1 MWVSQNKGAIY
12 LVMLPIRTILST
24 GVRNTSKLTKSIFS
38 GNAELQ
44 SEKFFQVFWFLC
56 NLFLVAALNFVVN
69 LTQAEISDFP
79 TKYSHKYPVMEA
91 IFKFF
96 ALDEVEIIKDTLAF
110 NAVIG
115 LIICFGS
122 MSIMLYFTQIKNYKP
137 KIKQKQIKL
146 PVFLLTIHR
155 K

>member
-1 MWVSQNKGAIY
+1 
-12 LVMLPIRTILST
+12 MLPIRTILST
-24 GVRNTSKLTKSIFS
+24 GARNTPKLAFLFL

-44 SEKFFQVFWFLC
+44 SENFFQVFWFLC

-79 TKYSHKYPVMEA
+79 TTYSHKYPVMEA

-110 NAVIG
+110 NAIIG

-146 PVFLLTIHR
+146 PVYLHTICR